1 MFGRTLEFRPRKL
14 GSSPSPET
22 IPERSLLVLRQTKT
36 RLFKLGDNMN
46 DMYQDNELIVLQSR
60 VSDLQEQNL
69 TLQNI
74 IRDLN
79 EQLDNAKMN
88 NKHLLKSIENLLG
101 R

>member
-1 MFGRTLEFRPRKL
+1 
-14 GSSPSPET
+14 
-22 IPERSLLVLRQTKT
+22 
-36 RLFKLGDNMN
+36 MN
-46 DMYQDNELIVLQSR
+46 DMYQDNELIILQSR